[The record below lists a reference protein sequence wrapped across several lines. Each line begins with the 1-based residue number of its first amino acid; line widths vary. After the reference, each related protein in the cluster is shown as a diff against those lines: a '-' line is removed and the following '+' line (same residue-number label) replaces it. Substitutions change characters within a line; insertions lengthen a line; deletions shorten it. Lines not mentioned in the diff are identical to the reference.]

1 MFRKRFR
8 EYFTFTKKERNG
20 ILVLLLFLLILI
32 VFRIY
37 QSNLSSGEV
46 VLMDDD
52 FKKEIEEFEKSLT
65 PKITHEK
72 KSEYSSK
79 NEEYEPD
86 KWEEPKE
93 YFNFNPNKASKNEF
107 RKLGFSE
114 KQIETLMN
122 YRKKGGKF
130 FDKQDLLKIYGIE
143 KKQYE
148 ILEPYVI
155 IEEKVREEQ
164 SNVIYKEIELIEINT
179 ASIEELMNLPGIG
192 NSYAE
197 RIVKYRD
204 LLGGYYTKDQ
214 ILEVYGMD
222 SLRYLG
228 FMHEIFIDTNSIIQ
242 INLNEADFK
251 TFIKHP
257 YLNKYQT
264 EAILKYKELVGDF
277 SAIDQIYQN
286 KLLSKEDYL
295 KLKPYLKLK

>member
-1 MFRKRFR
+1 MLKKRFR

-37 QSNLSSGEV
+37 QANLSIEGV

-65 PKITHEK
+65 PKITHK
-72 KSEYSSK
+72 DKSEYSSK
-79 NEEYEPD
+79 NEEYETD

-93 YFNFNPNKASKNEF
+93 YFNFNPNKASKNEL

-130 FDKQDLLKIYGIE
+130 FDKKDLLKIYGIE
-143 KKQYE
+143 EKQYE

-155 IEEKVREEQ
+155 IEEKAREEQ

-192 NSYAE
+192 SSYAE

-214 ILEVYGMD
+214 VLEVYGMD
-222 SLRYLG
+222 STRYLG
-228 FMHEIFIDTNSIIQ
+228 FIQDIYIDTNQIIQ

-251 TFIKHP
+251 TFVKHP